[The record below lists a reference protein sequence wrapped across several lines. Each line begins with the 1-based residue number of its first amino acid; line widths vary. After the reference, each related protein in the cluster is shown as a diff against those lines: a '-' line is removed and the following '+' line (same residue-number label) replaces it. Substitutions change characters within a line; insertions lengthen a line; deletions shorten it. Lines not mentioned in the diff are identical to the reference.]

1 MAVTDFDELDL
12 AIVDAVRTAP
22 RASWR
27 ELGSALGVNPSTV
40 SRRWSRMESSGAAW
54 VTAHPSGGAMPVCAL
69 VEIDCEPGR
78 SMDVA
83 RDLALDREAASI
95 KVTSG
100 PRDLVV
106 LAQAVSLQAL
116 SGYLLGLVPRISGI
130 ARVRSHILTRSAL
143 EVSRWR
149 DGSLDPEQRRRL
161 GSPPV
166 AGAAKADVLDR
177 TDRLILAA
185 LHANGRM
192 SLEGIAEFAGVGALA
207 VRRRLTRMRNGGLVT
222 LRCDVSHELSGRSVW
237 AMYFGSL
244 DVQDLRSAE
253 QRIRVL
259 PGVRAAS
266 FTAGPFNVV
275 VDAWLRSTADVHEL
289 EWRMSQELPALR
301 VLDRS
306 VVLRMTK
313 LLGRV
318 LDAGGRAVGIV
329 PLLPDDP
336 QA

>member
-1 MAVTDFDELDL
+1 MAAIDFDELDL

-22 RASWR
+22 RASWSD
-27 ELGSALGVNPSTV
+27 LGSALGVNPSTV

-106 LAQAVSLQAL
+106 RAQALSLQAL
-116 SGYLLGLVPRISGI
+116 SGYLLGLVPRIDGI
-130 ARVRSHILTRSAL
+130 ARVRSHIFTRSTL
-143 EVSRWR
+143 DVSRWR
-149 DGSLDPEQRRRL
+149 DGSLDAEQQRRL
-161 GSPPV
+161 GSPP
-166 AGAAKADVLDR
+166 AGIAEAGVLD
-177 TDRLILAA
+177 TTNRLILAA
-185 LHANGRM
+185 LHADGRM

-207 VRRRLTRMRNGGLVT
+207 VRRRLTHMRNGGLVT

-244 DVQDLRSAE
+244 NVQDLRSAE

-275 VDAWLRSTADVHEL
+275 VDAWLHSTAEVHDL
-289 EWRMSQELPALR
+289 EWRMSRELPELS

-306 VVLRMTK
+306 VVLRTTK

-318 LDAGGRAVGIV
+318 LDADGRAIGVV
-329 PLLPDDP
+329 PLLPDDS
-336 QA
+336 QE